1 MGSVIKSLTRNQLI
15 RPPAFVENG
24 TQYEVY
30 MGSVA
35 YGVSDDISDVD
46 IYGFCIPSKDT
57 IFPHLRGVIPG
68 FGKQI
73 QRFEQYQ
80 QHHVFEEGSER
91 EYDLSIYSIVKYFQ
105 LCMENNPN
113 MIDSLFVP
121 DRCVAYMTPVGSMV
135 RDNRHMFLHKG
146 SFHKYKGYAHSQL
159 HKCRTKKP
167 EGKRK
172 ELIEKYGYDV
182 KFAYH
187 IKRLLLQIEQIMA
200 EETMDLQR
208 NREELKAI
216 RRGEVLLEE
225 VEKWKA
231 EKELQLEKL
240 YNESKLPYKPDESKI
255 KQLLID
261 CLEEHFGSLSVVEYS
276 EPDLVSKITNEIQ
289 GVINKYK
296 R

>member
-1 MGSVIKSLTRNQLI
+1 MGSVVKRLTRNQLI

-35 YGVSDDISDVD
+35 YGVSDDMSDVD
-46 IYGFCIPSKDT
+46 IYGFCIPPKDV

-68 FGKQI
+68 FGRQI
-73 QRFEQYQ
+73 QNFEQYQ
-80 QHHVFEEGSER
+80 KHHILDHSSDR
-91 EYDLSIYSIVKYFQ
+91 EYDLTIYNIVKYFQ

-135 RDNRHMFLHKG
+135 RENKYIFLHKG

-159 HKCRTKKP
+159 YKCRTKKP

-172 ELIEKYGYDV
+172 EIIKKYGYDV

-187 IKRLLLQIEQIMA
+187 IKRLLLQAEQIMA
-200 EETMDLQR
+200 DGNLDLQK

-216 RRGEVLLEE
+216 RRGEVPLEE
-225 VEKWKA
+225 IEKWKA

-240 YNESKLPYKPDESKI
+240 YNESNLPYKPNEGDI

-261 CLEEHFGSLSVVEYS
+261 CLEEHFGSLSVADYS
-276 EPDLVSKITNEIQ
+276 EPDLVNKITNEIQ

-296 R
+296 G